1 MAAEYFYMFDR
12 LTNGSASPNGRTVVN
27 DVRKLIDDTLL
38 QSIGPFNFEN
48 ALRVFQTLDLTNHKT
63 ALHSAEQM
71 LVESLKRE
79 VA

>member
-1 MAAEYFYMFDR
+1 MFW
-12 LTNGSASPNGRTVVN
+12 
-27 DVRKLIDDTLL
+27 
-38 QSIGPFNFEN
+38 PFNPES
-48 ALRVFQTLDLTNHKT
+48 AIQLLQTLDLTNPKT